1 MDSVYLETTVIGNI
15 AGRMHPDPKIAA
27 RQQVT
32 REWWTTAPDRY
43 DLYVSEITIEE
54 CGDGD
59 PDAAK
64 ERIDLVRNID
74 LIETSAEAE
83 ELAELLVNRLA
94 VPASEPRDAL
104 HIVIATVNAVQ
115 FIVTWNFKHI
125 LNPHLQTKIAN
136 ACREGGYDPPVI
148 CTPQQLLETEDDSS

>member
-104 HIVIATVNAVQ
+104 HIAIATVNAVQ
-115 FIVTWNFKHI
+115 FIATWNFKHI

>member
-1 MDSVYLETTVIGNI
+1 MNSVYLETTVIGNI

-59 PDAAK
+59 PDAAM
-64 ERIDLVRNID
+64 ERVELVRNID

-104 HIVIATVNAVQ
+104 HIAIATVNAVQ

-136 ACREGGYDPPVI
+136 ACREGGYDPPVV